1 MVTKFADIYAWPCLN
16 ESLQMRCS
24 VAPQIRTAPTASS
37 LSSMIYNYSNL
48 SLADY
53 LVGLIWYQFGA
64 SFRCVTCGWVT
75 SAEIDA
81 AGGGQT
87 GTRPTFKLCLISSP
101 TSIMEVQL
109 DPTKHWPPFWISSG
123 RQNVIRHHHNL
134 ATLFMVNSVAND
146 LVEIQK
152 FRFLIR
158 NRYARPVIWFTGP
171 WAMWK

>member
-1 MVTKFADIYAWPCLN
+1 MTTTFADIYAWPCLN
-16 ESLQMRCS
+16 ESLQMRCR
-24 VAPQIRTAPTASS
+24 VAPPITTAKTASW
-37 LSSMIYNYSNL
+37 LGPMIYNHSKLYL
-48 SLADY
+48 VDY
-53 LVGLIWYQFGA
+53 LVGLIWCQFGA
-64 SFRCVTCGWVT
+64 SFGCVTCGWVT

-134 ATLFMVNSVAND
+134 ATLFVVNSVAND
-146 LVEIQK
+146 LVEID
-152 FRFLIR
+152 RDSEVPISD
-158 NRYARPVIWFTGP
+158 T
-171 WAMWK
+171 